1 MWGGSQHIY
10 FFPFG
15 YSINLDCIFTTILQ
29 GHLSHKWTNCIVG
42 VCTWS
47 LYWTDFSILLGYIY
61 PLQQYHT
68 ISMDLG
74 IWQCKSFN
82 CVCLYYVLKKW
93 SPHHFPGQIPCLYR
107 IKSKLFTRAYNAI
120 HVLTTAYFSD
130 FISCVYLNLP
140 STSPPP
146 FALYAAASL
155 AILQTLAVFARM
167 LFPQTPSSLYGL
179 FLHKYQSQDRNLLSS
194 LPTELPSL
202 TQIML
207 VI

>member
-107 IKSKLFTRAYNAI
+107 IKSKLFTRPTTPFMFWPLPTSLILYLVYI
-120 HVLTTAYFSD
+120 LT
-130 FISCVYLNLP
+130 
-140 STSPPP
+140 
-146 FALYAAASL
+146 
-155 AILQTLAVFARM
+155 
-167 LFPQTPSSLYGL
+167 
-179 FLHKYQSQDRNLLSS
+179 S
-194 LPTELPSL
+194 LPPLLHHLLCMLQLHWPSCKP
-202 TQIML
+202 
-207 VI
+207 